1 MKQNRNRIRDIGFY
15 VLLLLIIVAV
25 IATMTRDSV
34 SESLAYS
41 DLVDL
46 FKAEKVESFVT
57 EGDSIS
63 LKVKTDNPEE
73 PLETKTYMS

>member
-1 MKQNRNRIRDIGFY
+1 MKSNKNRNRIRDIGFY

-34 SESLAYS
+34 SESLVYS

-46 FKAEKVESFVT
+46 FKEEK
-57 EGDSIS
+57 
-63 LKVKTDNPEE
+63 L
-73 PLETKTYMS
+73 